1 LYFHLDKHIEM
12 IDVAMPIVITDWH
25 PIVLSLRVALIALV
39 GVTCLGLPLS
49 RLFART
55 EFFGKDVV
63 EAAITLP
70 LVLPP
75 SVIGY
80 GLLVLIGKN
89 GLLGKALADMGI
101 TLIFTWWAAVLAST
115 VVAFPLMYQSAKAAF
130 NSVDLNYEKAA
141 RTLGAGELRIFFT
154 ITLPLAWPGIVA
166 GLVLS
171 FARAL
176 GEFGATL
183 MVAGNIPGQTQTIP
197 LAIYF
202 AVESGDNVTA
212 KSLVAIIT
220 VFSFMVIFW
229 VNRWSKKHNY

>member
-1 LYFHLDKHIEM
+1 MFTYLN
-12 IDVAMPIVITDWH
+12 DWF
-25 PIVLSLRVALIALV
+25 PVFLSLRVAVIALV
-39 GVTCLGLPLS
+39 IVTLAGLPLS
-49 RLFART
+49 RLMARR
-55 EFFGKDVV
+55 EFYGKEFI

-80 GLLVLIGKN
+80 GLLMLIGKN
-89 GLLGKALADMGI
+89 GLLGSLLSQIGI
-101 TLIFTWWAAVLAST
+101 QILFTWWAAVLAST
-115 VVAFPLMYQSAKAAF
+115 VVALPLMYQSARAAF
-130 NSVDLNYEKAA
+130 ESVDVNFEKAA
-141 RTLGAGELRIFFT
+141 RTLGAGELRVFCT
-154 ITLPLAWPGIVA
+154 ITLPLAWPGIMA

-202 AVESGDNVTA
+202 AVDAGDSATA
-212 KSLVAIIT
+212 KTLVAIIT
-220 VFSFMVIFW
+220 VFSFIVIFL
-229 VNRWSKKHNY
+229 VNRWSRRRNIRLR

>member
-1 LYFHLDKHIEM
+1 MFIQLK
-12 IDVAMPIVITDWH
+12 DWY
-25 PIVLSLRVALIALV
+25 PVFLSVRVALIAVIIVALV
-39 GVTCLGLPLS
+39 GLPLS
-49 RLFART
+49 RLLARW
-55 EFFGKDVV
+55 EFPGKDVL

-80 GLLVLIGKN
+80 GLLMTIGKN
-89 GLLGKALADMGI
+89 GLLGKALAEMGI
-101 TLIFTWWAAVLAST
+101 TLIFTWWAAVIAST

-130 NSVDLNYEKAA
+130 KSVDINYEKAA
-141 RTLGAGELRIFFT
+141 RTLGASEARIFFT
-154 ITLPLAWPGIVA
+154 ITLPLALPGIIA

-202 AVESGDNVTA
+202 AVEAGDTATA
-212 KSLVAIIT
+212 KILVAIIT

-229 VNRWSKKHNY
+229 VNRWARRQIY

>member
-1 LYFHLDKHIEM
+1 MYFHIH
-12 IDVAMPIVITDWH
+12 DWF
-25 PIVLSLRVALIALV
+25 PVFLSLRVALIALAS
-39 GVTCLGLPLS
+39 VTCFGLPVA
-49 RLFART
+49 RLLARR
-55 EFFGKDVV
+55 EFPGKDVL

-89 GLLGKALADMGI
+89 GPLGKALAEMGSSI
-101 TLIFTWWAAVLAST
+101 IFTWWSAVLAST

-130 NSVDLNYEKAA
+130 KSVDINYEKAA
-141 RTLGAGELRIFFT
+141 RTLGAGEIRIFFT
-154 ITLPLAWPGIVA
+154 ITLPLAWPGIIA

-183 MVAGNIPGQTQTIP
+183 MVAGNIPGQTQTVP

-202 AVESGDNVTA
+202 AVDAGDNVTA
-212 KSLVAIIT
+212 RTLVAIIT
-220 VFSFMVIFW
+220 VFSFLVIFW
-229 VNRWSKKHNY
+229 VNRWAKRQNH

>member
-1 LYFHLDKHIEM
+1 
-12 IDVAMPIVITDWH
+12 MPIAITDWY
-25 PIVLSLRVALIALV
+25 PVVLSLRVALIALV

-49 RLFART
+49 RLFARR

-89 GLLGKALADMGI
+89 GLLGKALADMGV

-130 NSVDLNYEKAA
+130 NSVDLNCEKAA
-141 RTLGAGELRIFFT
+141 RTLGAGEFRIFFT

-220 VFSFMVIFW
+220 VFSFIVIFW

>member
-1 LYFHLDKHIEM
+1 MFFQL
-12 IDVAMPIVITDWH
+12 ADWY
-25 PIVLSLRVALIALV
+25 PVFLSLRVAIIAV
-39 GVTCLGLPLS
+39 FIVTCLGLPLS
-49 RLFART
+49 RLLARR
-55 EFFGKDVV
+55 EFYGKDFV
-63 EAAITLP
+63 EAALTLP

-80 GLLVLIGKN
+80 GLLMLIGKN
-89 GLLGKALADMGI
+89 GFLGRFLSELGI
-101 TLIFTWWAAVLAST
+101 SLIFTWWAAVLAST

-130 NSVDLNYEKAA
+130 KSVDENYEKAA
-141 RTLGAGELRIFFT
+141 RTLGAGEWRIFFT
-154 ITLPLAWPGIVA
+154 VTLPLAWPGIIA

-202 AVESGDNVTA
+202 AVDAGDNATA
-212 KSLVAIIT
+212 RTLVAIIT
-220 VFSFMVIFW
+220 IFSFVVIFW
-229 VNRWSKKHNY
+229 VNRWAKRRNY

>member
-1 LYFHLDKHIEM
+1 MFIYLE
-12 IDVAMPIVITDWH
+12 DWF
-25 PIVLSLRVALIALV
+25 PVFLSLRVAVIALII
-39 GVTCLGLPLS
+39 VTCMGMPLS
-49 RLFART
+49 RIMARR
-55 EFFGKDVV
+55 EFYGKDLI

-80 GLLVLIGKN
+80 GLLMLLGKN
-89 GLLGKALADMGI
+89 GPLGRVLSEMGI
-101 TLIFTWWAAVLAST
+101 PVIFTWWAAVLAST
-115 VVAFPLMYQSAKAAF
+115 VVALPLMYQSARAAF
-130 NSVDLNYEKAA
+130 ESVDVNFEKAA
-141 RTLGAGELRIFFT
+141 RTLGAGELRVFFT
-154 ITLPLAWPGIVA
+154 ITLPLAWPGIMA

-202 AVESGDNVTA
+202 AVDAGDNATA
-212 KSLVAIIT
+212 KTLVAIIT
-220 VFSFMVIFW
+220 VFSFTVIFW
-229 VNRWSKKHNY
+229 VNRWSKRRNIRLR

>member
-1 LYFHLDKHIEM
+1 MYFH
-12 IDVAMPIVITDWH
+12 VNDWF
-25 PIVLSLRVALIALV
+25 PVLLSLRVALIALIAV
-39 GVTCLGLPLS
+39 ACLGLPVA
-49 RLFART
+49 RLLARR
-55 EFFGKDVV
+55 EFHGKDVL

-89 GLLGKALADMGI
+89 GLLGEALADIGTSI
-101 TLIFTWWAAVLAST
+101 IFTWWSAVLAST

-130 NSVDLNYEKAA
+130 KSVDINYEKAA
-141 RTLGAGELRIFFT
+141 RTLGAGEIRIFFT
-154 ITLPLAWPGIVA
+154 ITLPLAWPGIIA

-202 AVESGDNVTA
+202 AVDAGDNITA
-212 KSLVAIIT
+212 RTLVAIIT
-220 VFSFMVIFW
+220 VFSFLVIFW
-229 VNRWSKKHNY
+229 VNRWAKRQNY